1 MGKRIRSGMRKRAN
15 RIGDAAAARP
25 LEAQSGVAIAQPT
38 HRRRA
43 APVASPGRKAAKLA
57 LSWRISDREKAR
69 AGR

>member
-15 RIGDAAAARP
+15 RIGNAAAARP
-25 LEAQSGVAIAQPT
+25 LEAQSGADISQPT
-38 HRRRA
+38 HRRS
-43 APVASPGRKAAKLA
+43 ASPGRKAAKLA